1 MIPSAFQYERAT
13 SLEDALSKL
22 KASAGAGKL
31 IAGGHSLVPLMKL
44 RLSEPTVLI
53 DIARIPGLTEI
64 GDLDG
69 VIEIG
74 ALATHHDV
82 ATSPLVRDKCPALA
96 EAAGLIG
103 DPQVRN
109 RGTLGGSLAHADPAA
124 DYPAMML
131 ALEADIHLAG
141 QNGTRFVPAADFF
154 QGVLTVDLAPDE
166 VLVKVTFTPKRMA
179 AYAKLH
185 QRASRFAL
193 VGVAAVLDIT
203 DGVVRSA
210 RIALTGAAAAPARLS
225 RVEQALTGQVASA
238 ESFAAVAASAA
249 DGVEDINND
258 LHGSEE
264 YRRAMIQVFTERAL
278 VAAAARQS
286 E

>member
-166 VLVKVTFTPKRMA
+166 VLVKVTFPPKRMA

-225 RVEQALTGQVASA
+225 RVEEALTGQTASA
-238 ESFAAVAASAA
+238 ESFALVAASAA

-278 VAAAARQS
+278 VAAAAR
-286 E
+286 